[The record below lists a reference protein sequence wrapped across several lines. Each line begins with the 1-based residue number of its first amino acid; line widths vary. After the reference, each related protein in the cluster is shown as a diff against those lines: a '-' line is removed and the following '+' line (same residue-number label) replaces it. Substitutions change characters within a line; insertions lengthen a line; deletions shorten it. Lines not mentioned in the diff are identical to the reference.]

1 MKEHSEAIGTQSDTL
16 AVDVQRSPINK
27 SVVHVSGELLRD
39 STQAMQRI
47 VTDELLRAPA
57 QLALDL
63 SEVTNIDAIGIAVLV
78 SVATQAGESDISFCL
93 VGVRG
98 RPVGKALAAAE
109 LTELFEIFPTVSDT

>member
-16 AVDVQRSPINK
+16 AVDVQRSSINK
-27 SVVHVSGELLRD
+27 SVVHVSGELLLD
-39 STQAMQRI
+39 STEAMQRI

-63 SEVTNIDAIGIAVLV
+63 SEVTNIDATGIAVLV

-98 RPVGKALAAAE
+98 RPVGKRSRR
-109 LTELFEIFPTVSDT
+109 PN